1 MNRMPSDFL
10 FNVARALAQFSGN
23 EREISFIDCA
33 RGELF
38 RQIAMSFVVFRDD
51 QAPARVFI
59 KPVNDP
65 GAFLAANAG
74 QFWKMMKK
82 RVHQS
87 SGTVSG
93 AGMNDQPGLLVDY
106 DQIVIL
112 MKNIEGNRFR

>member
-1 MNRMPSDFL
+1 MPSDFL
-10 FNVARALAQFSGN
+10 FNVAGALAQLSGN
-23 EREISFIDCA
+23 EREISLIDRA
-33 RGELF
+33 GGELF
-38 RQIAMSFVVFRDD
+38 RQIAMSFVVFRDH
-51 QAPARVFI
+51 QAAARVFI
-59 KPVNDP
+59 KPVNDSR
-65 GAFLAANAG
+65 AFLAANAG

-112 MKNIEGNRFR
+112 MKNIERNRFR